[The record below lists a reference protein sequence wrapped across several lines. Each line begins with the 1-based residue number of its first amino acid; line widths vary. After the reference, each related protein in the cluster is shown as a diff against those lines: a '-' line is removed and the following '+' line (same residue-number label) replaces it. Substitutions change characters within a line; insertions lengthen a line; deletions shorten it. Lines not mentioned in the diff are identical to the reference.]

1 MLAARLFC
9 CDPVCADESTAE
21 AETPAELAALMCKCG
36 WGLEIIAWPDRVVPD
51 VMTAVVFSPRPA
63 RRALPRAA

>member
-21 AETPAELAALMCKCG
+21 AEAPAELAALMCECG
-36 WGLEIIAWPDRVVPD
+36 WGLEIIAWPDRLAPD
-51 VMTAVVFSPRPA
+51 LTPAVVLTPRRV
-63 RRALPRAA
+63 RRRLPHAA